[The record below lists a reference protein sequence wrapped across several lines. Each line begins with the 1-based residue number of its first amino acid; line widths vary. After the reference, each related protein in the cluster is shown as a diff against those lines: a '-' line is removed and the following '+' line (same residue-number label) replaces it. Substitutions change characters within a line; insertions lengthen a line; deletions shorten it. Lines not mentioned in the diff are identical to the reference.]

1 MRFEQLSSSALPSL
15 GFSCLNFLSNQT
27 EICIHISL
35 SLTSGSVFFCFCW
48 VQFRWMNAWLDCKS
62 FSTHLQ
68 VEQGRI
74 WGESKPSEHQRLSQN
89 QSQMQAIVSHFS
101 QFLPFS
107 LHCLVPE
114 KMNLILY
121 QFIYL
126 HFSKHQG
133 TWHPTYQA
141 TWHPKLGDVAYRI
154 QKQQEITVSN
164 EKISK
169 KKVPKFIAVGAI
181 SPGPTAHIH

>member
-1 MRFEQLSSSALPSL
+1 MHGSITRASVH
-15 GFSCLNFLSNQT
+15 SC
-27 EICIHISL
+27 
-35 SLTSGSVFFCFCW
+35 
-48 VQFRWMNAWLDCKS
+48 RWNK
-62 FSTHLQ
+62 
-68 VEQGRI
+68 GRI
-74 WGESKPSEHQRLSQN
+74 WGESKPSEYQRLSQN

-107 LHCLVPE
+107 LHCLVPK

-121 QFIYL
+121 QFIYP

-141 TWHPKLGDVAYRI
+141 TWHPKLGDVASQFGDVAYRI
-154 QKQQEITVSN
+154 QKQQEITVSI

-169 KKVPKFIAVGAI
+169 KKVPKLQPLAQSLPVQQPTFIKFKLI
-181 SPGPTAHIH
+181 KTLCDR